1 MDEIY
6 DEYETLIA
14 GFVDG
19 KTSAEE
25 FQRAYLDRFKTEVR
39 DLNEPLYQVLEDLFG
54 DVDVFSA
61 SSELLEHWPHLY
73 IDGTVLK
80 ERAKRALE
88 RLKVLQHARPG

>member
-1 MDEIY
+1 MDKIY
-6 DEYETLIA
+6 NEYEALIA

-39 DLNEPLYQVLEDLFG
+39 DLDEPLYQLLEGLFG

-61 SSELLEHWPHLY
+61 NADLLNHWPHLY
-73 IDGTVLK
+73 LDGAVLK

-88 RLKVLQHARPG
+88 RLKVLQHARPA